1 MAHKYKLLV
10 IDDEAEI
17 LNTIK
22 SYFEKRDFLVETAL
36 NGEEGLNK
44 LRNQSFDVALID
56 LVMPQLSGLDVIK
69 KIFEEDIRVSIAII
83 TGHGDRDEA
92 VQALNLG
99 VEAWFD
105 KSALNMDKLYKSI
118 KDLSHAIPEDKIEKF
133 IAILN
138 EKR

>member
-56 LVMPQLSGLDVIK
+56 LVMPQLSGLDGCPQNEQCLLLLLLKLATSTLYGHIK
-69 KIFEEDIRVSIAII
+69 QCKCAHNNYR
-83 TGHGDRDEA
+83 
-92 VQALNLG
+92 L
-99 VEAWFD
+99 
-105 KSALNMDKLYKSI
+105 K
-118 KDLSHAIPEDKIEKF
+118 HA
-133 IAILN
+133 
-138 EKR
+138 